1 MTKRDFNS
9 FINQNLKGLSLEK
22 RLELLCKIQ
31 DLWLPDIKQKLDDKL
46 DKNYTRCSKCKKY
59 SLIKSFKYENKK
71 EIRHGVTVYRDCGYG
86 DDDEIADV
94 TYSVVYAVCPICGGL
109 TETNRYKIGE
119 SNRHRRR

>member
-22 RLELLCKIQ
+22 KLELLCKIQ
-31 DLWLPDIKQKLDDKL
+31 NLWLPDIKKKLNDKL
-46 DKNYTRCSKCKKY
+46 DKNYIKCSKCKKY
-59 SLIKSFKYENKK
+59 SLIKSFKYKNKK
-71 EIRHGVTVYRDCGYG
+71 EIRHGVTVYRDAGYG

-94 TYSVVYAVCPICGGL
+94 TYSVDYVVCPICGGL

-119 SNRHRRR
+119 SNRHKRK